1 MDIEHYFNM
10 TQYSDDLRERI
21 ILFFENHPDYT
32 QQEIADEFAA
42 SRSFV
47 EKLLQRWRA
56 TGSAAA
62 LPHGG
67 GQQRLL
73 AAHEQ
78 KLRELVAAQP
88 DATLAELREKIESA
102 TNLSVSVATM
112 CRALQRLDLGR
123 KKSHQ
128 PAEQQRPE
136 VKKERE
142 EFRVRAADW
151 LAGKL
156 KFLDETG
163 TLLNLTRRYGR
174 AVPGQRVVEYIPSDY
189 GSNYTL
195 IGVLGLHGLQAPW
208 VLEGA
213 LNGDIF
219 KLYLEPVLGPT
230 LRPGDILIMDNLS
243 SHKVEGVDDLVTA
256 RGARLEYLSPYSPD
270 YNPIE
275 RCWSKIKTYL
285 RRAKARSY
293 DALVQA
299 IKEALATI
307 TASDAREW
315 FKFCGYSIH

>member
-1 MDIEHYFNM
+1 VSR
-10 TQYSDDLRERI
+10 TATLR
-21 ILFFENHPDYT
+21 P
-32 QQEIADEFAA
+32 
-42 SRSFV
+42 
-47 EKLLQRWRA
+47 RA
-56 TGSAAA
+56 KKKS
-62 LPHGG
+62 
-67 GQQRLL
+67 Q
-73 AAHEQ
+73 
-78 KLRELVAAQP
+78 QP
-88 DATLAELREKIESA
+88 D
-102 TNLSVSVATM
+102 
-112 CRALQRLDLGR
+112 
-123 KKSHQ
+123 
-128 PAEQQRPE
+128 EQQRPE

-142 EFRVRAADW
+142 DFRVRAADW

-174 AVPGQRVVEYIPSDY
+174 AVPGERVVEYVPSDY

-195 IGVLGLHGLQAPW
+195 IGVLGLNGLQAPW

-213 LNGDIF
+213 INGEIF
-219 KLYLEPVLGPT
+219 KLYLDQVLGPT

-243 SHKVEGVDDLVTA
+243 SHKVEGVDDLVAA

-299 IKEALATI
+299 IKDALATI
-307 TASDAREW
+307 TESDAREW
-315 FKFCGYSIH
+315 FKFCGYSLH

>member
-1 MDIEHYFNM
+1 MSR
-10 TQYSDDLRERI
+10 TATLR
-21 ILFFENHPDYT
+21 P
-32 QQEIADEFAA
+32 
-42 SRSFV
+42 
-47 EKLLQRWRA
+47 RA
-56 TGSAAA
+56 KKKS
-62 LPHGG
+62 
-67 GQQRLL
+67 Q
-73 AAHEQ
+73 
-78 KLRELVAAQP
+78 QP
-88 DATLAELREKIESA
+88 D
-102 TNLSVSVATM
+102 
-112 CRALQRLDLGR
+112 
-123 KKSHQ
+123 
-128 PAEQQRPE
+128 EQQRPE

-142 EFRVRAADW
+142 DFRVRAADW

-174 AVPGQRVVEYIPSDY
+174 AVPGERVVEYVPSDY

-195 IGVLGLHGLQAPW
+195 IGVLGLNGLQAPW

-213 LNGDIF
+213 INGEIF
-219 KLYLEPVLGPT
+219 KLYLDQVLGPT

-243 SHKVEGVDDLVTA
+243 SHKVEGVDDLVAA

-299 IKEALATI
+299 IKDALATI
-307 TASDAREW
+307 TESDAREW
-315 FKFCGYSIH
+315 FKFCGYSLH